1 MYGYIMIYHIH
12 VYLRN
17 DEPPAQ
23 WRWWVQA
30 YLGWYTWNYLPMR
43 EPILGAHDIFDCPWS
58 LVVCVHVQDKTHWFC
73 HHDRS
78 MNHYSI
84 ISVAPRATKFWTKNF
99 RSRVVFQMRWLMCLM
114 QRFLWIF
121 FTMFSPFFDGWS
133 WCPALMSCYNI
144 DQQQVIMISQEFH
157 KLTESCESFQQVA
170 RRSPVLGMFLFWG
183 VAKARDSFC
192 WVC

>member
-133 WCPALMSCYNI
+133 WCPARFDVLLQHRSTASDYDI
-144 DQQQVIMISQEFH
+144 PRIPQVDWVLRIFPTGG
-157 KLTESCESFQQVA
+157 TEEPGFGDVSF
-170 RRSPVLGMFLFWG
+170 L
-183 VAKARDSFC
+183 
-192 WVC
+192 VCG